1 MNNLYYITP
10 VYKQK
15 LLTFFPYSMVDKGN
29 LILRH
34 PFKVIFLYDHR
45 LTQSDHIKFQN
56 IRIKL
61 TLFSICINL
70 FIYREKLTKSKISC
84 YYTK

>member
-34 PFKVIFLYDHR
+34 HFKVIFLYDHR

-56 IRIKL
+56 IYVIFYMYK
-61 TLFSICINL
+61 
-70 FIYREKLTKSKISC
+70 FIYLQRKVN
-84 YYTK
+84 